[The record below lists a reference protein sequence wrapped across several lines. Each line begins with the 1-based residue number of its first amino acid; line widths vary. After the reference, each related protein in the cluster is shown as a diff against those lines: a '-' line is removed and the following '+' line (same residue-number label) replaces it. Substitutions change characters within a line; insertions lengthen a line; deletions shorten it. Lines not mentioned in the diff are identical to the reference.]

1 MKRITKKETTN
12 RVDMWD
18 GDELVPQKY
27 GADAYFSDADG
38 VYRGNIYC
46 NDTGKIIGD
55 YSSPD
60 SRWIEKTFQ
69 ISWNAA

>member
-12 RVDMWD
+12 RVDMWY

-38 VYRGNIYC
+38 VYRGNIYY